1 MLFFRWTGFGIPQ
14 FFLQF
19 LCVRKVLIKNP
30 DDAKLAPLGKLSN
43 MQNRAAITQISFLGH
58 NSIIIQDKWK
68 IVASTPRFSWLMIL
82 IIGIAETTH
91 QFAYAQY
98 NTTQSVRRPTTF
110 FSRPDD
116 SARWNYDTVV
126 VVYFPRSV
134 QFILHTAA
142 TVVWN

>member
-82 IIGIAETTH
+82 IRPLPRRPINLHMHNTTPPNPSDVRRPSSLGPTTQRAETT
-91 QFAYAQY
+91 
-98 NTTQSVRRPTTF
+98 TR
-110 FSRPDD
+110 
-116 SARWNYDTVV
+116 
-126 VVYFPRSV
+126 
-134 QFILHTAA
+134 
-142 TVVWN
+142 